1 MDKVDQRRVNRRE
14 RRCDEMVT
22 GPFSVQVQVQ
32 VSVEGL
38 CLSLQVLPSPS
49 IGLS

>member
-1 MDKVDQRRVNRRE
+1 MGKVDQRGVKRRE
-14 RRCDEMVT
+14 RRCDGMVI
-22 GPFSVQVQVQ
+22 GPFSVQAQVQ

-49 IGLS
+49 MGLG